1 MENKTYK
8 LSTGI
13 TVRQKRIT
21 IKMIYQILQILK
33 KVKSNISVDLSNLE
47 NLEFENI
54 IDAIITSDLLGSLL
68 KIILIPVDSS
78 TGIDATAI
86 NFDDV
91 ELDDAFG
98 EVMQDFFTIN
108 KTLPMILKLIKQN
121 WA

>member
-21 IKMIYQILQILK
+21 IKMIYQILAILK

-54 IDAIITSDLLGSLL
+54 IDAITASDLLGSLL
-68 KIILIPVDSS
+68 KVILIPVDSN

-86 NFDDV
+86 NFDEV

-108 KTLPMILKLIKQN
+108 KTLPMILRLIKQN

>member
-13 TVRQKRIT
+13 TVKQKRIT
-21 IKMIYQILQILK
+21 IRMIYQILAILK

-54 IDAIITSDLLGSLL
+54 IDAITASDLLGSLL
-68 KIILIPVDSS
+68 KVILIPVDSN

-98 EVMQDFFTIN
+98 EVMQDFFIFN